1 MMTRKRLAME
11 SVLFAAAIYIGY
23 FAFMMLQGMVLT
35 KRHAQDLDLAKQYE
49 RMETL
54 QPQVTFGMME
64 RSSGWQTAAAIG
76 GFVLLG
82 GLYGC
87 IRWQWTKRRSQS

>member
-1 MMTRKRLAME
+1 MLTRKRLAME
-11 SVLFAAAIYIGY
+11 SVLFAVAIYIGY

-35 KRHAQDLDLAKQYE
+35 QRHAQDLDLAKQYE

-54 QPQVTFGMME
+54 QTQVTFGMME

-82 GLYGC
+82 GLYGY
-87 IRWQWTKRRSQS
+87 IRWQWTKRRLQS